1 MDENLTD
8 ADAGEAAMHP
18 LIADFHKWQLKRC
31 VRQTK
36 TTVQAVHEA
45 FYAEDIELL
54 ETYDRLLGKKDGAWI
69 KHLVKT
75 VRKNPELGTVENL
88 TEKQLHGYADM
99 RRAINAVIYKDSKSF
114 MDESD
119 RDWEK
124 ENALYRF
131 AINHP
136 GHVAPVAAVM
146 IEKKTLDLESIRGLI
161 DERKNAHNVLVQGV
175 L

>member
-8 ADAGEAAMHP
+8 TDTDEAVMHP
-18 LIADFHKWQLKRC
+18 LIKDFHQWQIKRC
-31 VRQTK
+31 ARQTK
-36 TTVQAVHEA
+36 TTIQAVHEA
-45 FYAEDIELL
+45 FYVKDVELL

-75 VRKNPELGTVENL
+75 VRKNPELGAVSDL

-99 RRAINAVIYKDSKSF
+99 RKAINTVVYKDSKSSV
-114 MDESD
+114 DEKN

-124 ENALYRF
+124 ENELYRF
-131 AINHP
+131 AVNYP

-146 IEKKTLDLESIRGLI
+146 VEKKTLDLESIRGLI
-161 DERKNAHNVLVQGV
+161 AERNKAHNVLVQGV